1 MGAGDI
7 EGFLPS
13 EEHGWGGDD
22 RSLHDATLGIE
33 PTLLR
38 YRGKN
43 SRWWWSRAKKRSW
56 WLRSHSARA
65 FFYNLHLQTPP
76 GLAVDAHSNKITRDH
91 LPGNDLC

>member
-22 RSLHDATLGIE
+22 WSLHDATLGIE
-33 PTLLR
+33 PTSLR

-43 SRWWWSRAKKRSW
+43 SRWWWSRAKEGCWSDRPHPPSTDFQ
-56 WLRSHSARA
+56 LHPTRITVPPAIVD
-65 FFYNLHLQTPP
+65 FYPF
-76 GLAVDAHSNKITRDH
+76 VVIV
-91 LPGNDLC
+91 